1 MIYLDS
7 AASSPLAPEARAA
20 MLEVLGGPPGN
31 PGAAHEL
38 GRQAKRTVSA
48 AREQVADLMRVGT
61 GAVLFTSCATEA
73 NNLALSESFLTADRR
88 RIVTLATEHASVAQA
103 AAALSSRGA
112 DLWVVP
118 VTNQGQPE
126 PEALAEAIND
136 QTAVVSI
143 QAANNETGVM
153 PDMALISEL
162 AHDAGA
168 VLHADASQLM
178 AWGDADRIALCDLIT
193 VSSHKMYG
201 PQGAAALIASR
212 RLQSQL
218 QPVLVGGGQEQGLR
232 SGTEN
237 VAAIAGFGAAAQLA
251 KTSGAAASSLVAAL
265 RDQLLAAMVA
275 SGISVRDHAAGTVRL
290 PNILSLGLP
299 LGLDGEVVL
308 AHTPSV
314 AASTGSACNAGTPE
328 PSPVLKSMGLSEAE
342 AEATL
347 RLSLSRFTTEHDVD
361 QAARAL
367 TATMRSL
374 MTSIEPTQL
383 HQEESLTI

>member
-20 MLEVLGGPPGN
+20 MLEVLSGPPGN

-38 GRQAKRTVSA
+38 GRRAKSTVST

-88 RIVTLATEHASVAQA
+88 RIVILATEHASVAQA
-103 AAALSSRGA
+103 AAALNSRGA

-118 VTNQGQPE
+118 VTSQGQPE
-126 PEALAEAIND
+126 PEALGQAINH
-136 QTAVVSI
+136 QTAIVSV

-153 PDMALISEL
+153 PDLTLISEL
-162 AHDAGA
+162 AHEAGT

-178 AWGDADRIALCDLIT
+178 AWGDADGISHCDLVT

-201 PQGAAALIASR
+201 PQGAAALIAPR
-212 RLQSQL
+212 RLQAQL

-251 KTSGAAASSLVAAL
+251 RSSGAAASSFVAAL
-265 RDQLLAAMVA
+265 RDQLFAALVA
-275 SGISVRDHAAGTVRL
+275 SGAQVRDHAAGTVRL

-308 AHTPSV
+308 AQTPNV
-314 AASTGSACNAGTPE
+314 AASTGSACNTGTPE
-328 PSPVLKSMGLSEAE
+328 PSPVLRSMGLGKAQ

-367 TATMRSL
+367 TATIRSL

-383 HQEESLTI
+383 LQEESSAI